1 MTATIPTVTEAEPA
15 TDRRWPRSVYGV
27 GSEPDPRFSLAN
39 ERTFLS
45 WIRTALGFLAAGA
58 GVAAV
63 SQVVGDQRIE
73 LKLVSL
79 LLLVCGLVCATGAF
93 FRWVRHERAMR
104 TGRPLPSS
112 PTMPFLTG
120 ALAIVAVVAIVVV
133 GLR

>member
-1 MTATIPTVTEAEPA
+1 MTDVDPA
-15 TDRRWPRSVYGV
+15 TDRRWPRSVYGI
-27 GSEPDPRFSLAN
+27 GNEPDPRFSLAN

-45 WIRTALGFLAAGA
+45 WIRTSLGFLAAGA
-58 GVAAV
+58 GVAAI
-63 SQVVGDQRIE
+63 SQVVGNLGIE

-112 PTMPFLTG
+112 PMMPFLTG
-120 ALAIVAVVAIVVV
+120 ALAVVALLAIVVV
-133 GLR
+133 GLL